1 MFSSNILLNSY
12 MFLFKNSIMST
23 FFAFRGL
30 HSSVCCLHEVL
41 SDWSGILTKNI
52 AGSSGIEL
60 PVLFASIES
69 IDTFVSIDDFD
80 TFSIVS
86 PITRGDSPLLRFIYK
101 NRISLFVF
109 IQISSSDKFQYFM
122 NIVWNCRIFYGN
134 N

>member
-1 MFSSNILLNSY
+1 

-30 HSSVCCLHEVL
+30 QSVAFMKC
-41 SDWSGILTKNI
+41 SAILTKNI

-60 PVLFASIES
+60 PILFASIES

-86 PITRGDSPLLRFIYK
+86 PITIEEVDHYRSQVVPHNED
-101 NRISLFVF
+101 RILCGYY
-109 IQISSSDKFQYFM
+109 QGRNLGL
-122 NIVWNCRIFYGN
+122 NITSV
-134 N
+134 